1 MLRSASLCLEPSNRR
16 VHVRD
21 AVVRRDNVERRTKVN
36 VPVNNKMKFT
46 SGRIARIVRRI
57 IYVCVATVDG
67 SDPISGATEIAPDIT
82 NITFFHRMENT
93 AYPRIFIL
101 R

>member
-1 MLRSASLCLEPSNRR
+1 MG
-16 VHVRD
+16 
-21 AVVRRDNVERRTKVN
+21 RRTTVN
-36 VPVNNKMKFT
+36 VPVINIRKLHA
-46 SGRIARIVRRI
+46 GRIARTVRRI